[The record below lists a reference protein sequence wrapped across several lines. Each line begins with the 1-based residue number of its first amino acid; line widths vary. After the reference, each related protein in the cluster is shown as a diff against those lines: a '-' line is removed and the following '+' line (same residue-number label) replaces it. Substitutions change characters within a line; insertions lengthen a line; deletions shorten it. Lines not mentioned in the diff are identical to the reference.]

1 MSMFTWSIHYK
12 FILSDWHIFCIDRLV
27 SVIPWSW
34 DSCSQVSC
42 HSRRHLAATIATVQC
57 KLATGLPGLPD
68 GRIQRFFFAK
78 GESNGK
84 HVSLFSVNAWAKGMV
99 SIPSRIIG
107 GHWWGSTSRSHRQWL
122 QMFSSWKF
130 WCFALDS
137 LQPTGDEEA
146 ARRKLKE
153 KAGEIQGDD
162 TARLLRHLAWQGL
175 ARRGMQIT
183 SKSSCNNFWS
193 RSTTDLQAAMKLLMV
208 HRRPCNITRL
218 VEYEVAR
225 FARTCWIWSISSLC
239 WRDVKQHEHYTT
251 IWSKQ

>member
-107 GHWWGSTSRSHRQWL
+107 GHWVTGEALRQDLTGNGSRCFHPGE
-122 QMFSSWKF
+122 FGV
-130 WCFALDS
+130 FALDS

-175 ARRGMQIT
+175 ARWGMDLLQIT
-183 SKSSCNNFWS
+183 SKSSCNNFW
-193 RSTTDLQAAMKLLMV
+193 RSTTKSFRRRWSCWWFTGVLATSQDL
-208 HRRPCNITRL
+208 
-218 VEYEVAR
+218 
-225 FARTCWIWSISSLC
+225 
-239 WRDVKQHEHYTT
+239 
-251 IWSKQ
+251 

>member
-107 GHWWGSTSRSHRQWL
+107 GHWVTGEALRQDLTGNGSRCFHPGE
-122 QMFSSWKF
+122 FGV
-130 WCFALDS
+130 FALDS

-175 ARRGMQIT
+175 ARWGMDLLQIT

-193 RSTTDLQAAMKLLMV
+193 RSTPESVLKIFQGSYSIVWTEIAFLSNQKQKESTTKSFRRRWSCWWFTGVLATSQDL
-208 HRRPCNITRL
+208 
-218 VEYEVAR
+218 
-225 FARTCWIWSISSLC
+225 
-239 WRDVKQHEHYTT
+239 
-251 IWSKQ
+251 

>member
-1 MSMFTWSIHYK
+1 
-12 FILSDWHIFCIDRLV
+12 
-27 SVIPWSW
+27 
-34 DSCSQVSC
+34 
-42 HSRRHLAATIATVQC
+42 
-57 KLATGLPGLPD
+57 
-68 GRIQRFFFAK
+68 
-78 GESNGK
+78 
-84 HVSLFSVNAWAKGMV
+84 MV
-99 SIPSRIIG
+99 PIPSRIIG

-175 ARRGMQIT
+175 ARWGMQIT

-193 RSTTDLQAAMKLLMV
+193 RSTPESVLKIFQGSYSIVWTEIAFLSNQKHKESTKSFHQWFAGGDEAADGSQASLQRHKTCRICLLGPVEFEASLPFAGAEMWSNMNTTQQSEASNNQSRFV
-208 HRRPCNITRL
+208 SRLQVFSQSSSESQVSDAWRAWRLRWSPLSAFPCWMQWHRN
-218 VEYEVAR
+218 VALLS
-225 FARTCWIWSISSLC
+225 C
-239 WRDVKQHEHYTT
+239 
-251 IWSKQ
+251 SKSNEI